1 MKNVKSITLL
11 LLATII
17 FASCKKDPNSVKPDN
32 RITPPTAEQYLKL
45 REIALKKQIQKF
57 TIDLDTLTGHQ
68 INLISQNGTEIRLYK
83 GLLRIGNEEVTGK
96 IDIDFIELY
105 DAGHMLITN
114 KTTMGLDAN
123 GNLVPIITGGAF
135 YLNISKNGQF
145 LDGGPT
151 SYELTVPG
159 KLTGG
164 VDRDMILWSGET
176 DSVGNLTWKTIDVNR
191 AKVHLGFEDSSYT
204 TLFDRYGWTNI
215 DKFASYDGPKTK
227 LGVRVPDGFNNTNS
241 IVYLKYKG
249 EPNALARL
257 DTYENDTK
265 LFTEHYGWLPVG
277 EECHLIFSSQ
287 RSDGKWMIGIK
298 SNITIAANQVYE
310 IKDSD
315 TQLIDTDAEVT
326 QMINALP

>member
-1 MKNVKSITLL
+1 MKNLKSITLL
-11 LLATII
+11 LVATII
-17 FASCKKDPNSVKPDN
+17 FASCKKDSNVKPDN

-45 REIALKKQIQKF
+45 RENSLKKQTQKF
-57 TIDLDTLTGHQ
+57 TVDLDTLTGHQ

-83 GLLRIGNEEVTGK
+83 GQLRMGNEEVTGK
-96 IDIDFIELY
+96 IDVDFIELY

-135 YLNISKNGQF
+135 YLNISKNGQA
-145 LDGGPT
+145 LDAGPT
-151 SYELTVPG
+151 SYGLTVPG

-164 VDRDMILWSGET
+164 VDHDMILWSGET

-191 AKVHLGFEDSSYT
+191 AKVHLGFEDSAYT
-204 TLFDRYGWTNI
+204 TVFDRYGWTNI

-227 LGVRVPDGFNNTNS
+227 LGVKVPEGFNNTNS
-241 IVYLKYKG
+241 MVYLKYKG

-257 DTYENDTK
+257 DTYENG
-265 LFTEHYGWLPVG
+265 LFTEHYGWLPIG

-287 RSDGKWMIGIK
+287 RSDGKWLIGIK

-310 IKDSD
+310 IKDSE
-315 TQLIDTDAEVT
+315 TQLVDTDAEVA